1 MEIDGSSSRKTV
13 KPECPK
19 CLCCSHRLLPSI
31 QALVLDTRDARRGA
45 HKATG
50 KQSSPGIADDEAA
63 DAFRWFEPYGA
74 GAPDAAGAASSIK
87 EAGKRETRA
96 LL

>member
-1 MEIDGSSSRKTV
+1 M
-13 KPECPK
+13 P
-19 CLCCSHRLLPSI
+19 LLLPSI
-31 QALVLDTRDARRGA
+31 APIDSSSGPGHARR
-45 HKATG
+45 
-50 KQSSPGIADDEAA
+50 SSRRAQGDGRTILTRIGDDEAA